1 MRFLSV
7 PDPAAARANQHSGCI
22 FAEPGRVH
30 HENVAGSYPVD
41 VLPYLT
47 LRKRELLLL
56 LAVCRLIALDLE
68 SLVEKLMIGDV
79 QIDISRIDFIT
90 WHLTLTLLYFP
101 PHGTSSACGWASY
114 SIMSIEKDSPFRK
127 LAVSGCD
134 LA

>member
-1 MRFLSV
+1 MH
-7 PDPAAARANQHSGCI
+7 PASA
-22 FAEPGRVH
+22 
-30 HENVAGSYPVD
+30 VAGDFPD
-41 VLPYLT
+41 LPDHLGGFVLGLGKYQVGCDLGLVVVYLT

-90 WHLTLTLLYFP
+90 WHSTLTLLYFP
-101 PHGTSSACGWASY
+101 PHGTSSTCGWASY